1 MKNLSKTRWIG
12 RAESFKAVWASFDV
26 IVDTLK
32 VIRNHEKT
40 DRDTRKTASNLLDKV
55 QSFEFYL
62 SILFMKNILY
72 KVNILV
78 LEVQEV
84 TQDILARLDPMKQ
97 TIEAMLNMRN
107 DEVAVEGVI
116 ELASNKCKYY
126 GEDAEYEFRKK
137 HRLRLPQAR
146 FDESRECSNSPY
158 FSQFYRQEMYKVLD
172 RLIADLVEAKDYLLN
187 ITLPIMT
194 LLPLNITNASMEA
207 VLSLCDKFPKDLKDN
222 EAVMAEI
229 ELASG
234 SICRSEVQNLRD
246 AAKWFVGKS
255 HIYPN
260 LSKAYRIA
268 LTVPISVASN
278 ERSFSKLK
286 LSKGYLRSTMKE
298 DRLDYLMVAACS
310 NDILDRLD
318 LDEVAES
325 WSFLKT
331 RRIKI

>member
-12 RAESFKAVWASFDV
+12 RAESFTAVWASFDV

-84 TQDILARLDPMKQ
+84 NQDILARLDPMKQ

-116 ELASNKCKYY
+116 ELASNKCKSY

-137 HRLRLPQAR
+137 HRPRLPQAR
-146 FDESRECSNSPY
+146 FDENRECSYSPY
-158 FSQFYRQEMYKVLD
+158 FSQFYRQGMYKVLD

-194 LLPLNITNASMEA
+194 LLPPEYHQ
-207 VLSLCDKFPKDLKDN
+207 CFH
-222 EAVMAEI
+222 
-229 ELASG
+229 G
-234 SICRSEVQNLRD
+234 SS
-246 AAKWFVGKS
+246 AKLVRQVS
-255 HIYPN
+255 
-260 LSKAYRIA
+260 
-268 LTVPISVASN
+268 
-278 ERSFSKLK
+278 
-286 LSKGYLRSTMKE
+286 
-298 DRLDYLMVAACS
+298 
-310 NDILDRLD
+310 
-318 LDEVAES
+318 
-325 WSFLKT
+325 
-331 RRIKI
+331 

>member
-1 MKNLSKTRWIG
+1 M
-12 RAESFKAVWASFDV
+12 V
-26 IVDTLK
+26 
-32 VIRNHEKT
+32 
-40 DRDTRKTASNLLDKV
+40 
-55 QSFEFYL
+55 
-62 SILFMKNILY
+62 
-72 KVNILV
+72 
-78 LEVQEV
+78 
-84 TQDILARLDPMKQ
+84 
-97 TIEAMLNMRN
+97 NMRN

-116 ELASNKCKYY
+116 ELASNKCKSY
-126 GEDAEYEFRKK
+126 GEDTEYEFRKK
-137 HRLRLPQAR
+137 HRPRPPPAR
-146 FDESRECSNSPY
+146 FDENREFSYSPN

-172 RLIADLVEAKDYLLN
+172 RLIADLVEEKDYLLN

-207 VLSLCDKFPKDLKDN
+207 VPSWCDMFSKDLKDN
-222 EAVMAEI
+222 EALKAEI

-234 SICRSEVQNLRD
+234 SICRSEAQNLRD

-278 ERSFSKLK
+278 ERSFRKLK
-286 LSKGYLRSTMKE
+286 LIKGYLRSTMKE
-298 DRLDYLMVAACS
+298 ERLDYLMVATCS
-310 NDILDRLD
+310 NDILDLLD

-325 WSFLKT
+325 WSILKT